1 MGAAKKSGKKKAG
14 KKKVA
19 KKVAKKKAGG
29 KKKKA
34 AKKPKKKKAKK
45 VKRGSLRRVWSGT
58 VDKSKGGLTKDKLT
72 KNKHGKVVSKKSH
85 AAGLKSYKR
94 ISGWVNAMMKARK
107 ELKLKGFVACKKGT
121 AYYKAAR
128 KHYGK

>member
-1 MGAAKKSGKKKAG
+1 MGGKKKTGG
-14 KKKVA
+14 K
-19 KKVAKKKAGG
+19 

-58 VDKSKGGLTKDKLT
+58 VAKSKGNLT
-72 KNKHGKVVSKKSH
+72 KNKHGKVVSKKRH
-85 AAGLKSYKR
+85 AQGLKAYK
-94 ISGWVNAMMKARK
+94 GLAKWTAAVMKARK

-121 AYYKAAR
+121 AFYKCTR

>member
-1 MGAAKKSGKKKAG
+1 MGGKKKTGG
-14 KKKVA
+14 K
-19 KKVAKKKAGG
+19 

-58 VDKSKGGLTKDKLT
+58 VAKSKGGLTKDKLT
-72 KNKHGKVVSKKSH
+72 KNKHGKVVSKKRH
-85 AAGLKSYKR
+85 AQGLKAYK
-94 ISGWVNAMMKARK
+94 GLAKWTAAVMKARK

-121 AYYKAAR
+121 AFYKCAR